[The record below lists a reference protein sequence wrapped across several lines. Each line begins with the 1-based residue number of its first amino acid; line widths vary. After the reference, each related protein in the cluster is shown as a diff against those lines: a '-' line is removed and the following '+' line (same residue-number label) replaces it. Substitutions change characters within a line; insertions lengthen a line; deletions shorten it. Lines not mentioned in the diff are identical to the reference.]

1 MAERQQWVVAIAQS
15 QLRYPAELSPATSE
29 DEALD
34 VVANVSAGVW
44 ITTARGVFVYISG
57 I

>member
-44 ITTARGVFVYISG
+44 IMAPRGVLVHI
-57 I
+57 